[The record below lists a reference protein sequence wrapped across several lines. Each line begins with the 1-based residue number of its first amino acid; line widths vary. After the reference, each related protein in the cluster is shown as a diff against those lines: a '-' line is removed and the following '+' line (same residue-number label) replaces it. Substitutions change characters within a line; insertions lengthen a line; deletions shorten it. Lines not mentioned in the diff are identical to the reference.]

1 MAHTEKSRLTF
12 SPANAKLQHLSHVR
26 SLKPYL
32 RNGRKVFSFDL
43 LSGYT
48 CPHAKTCLAKGR
60 VNPITGTRAIE
71 DGPDMEV
78 RCYSASQEA
87 AFKPT
92 FAMRQRN
99 FDAVRVYKD
108 PTALADLI
116 TSQLPRNIGILR
128 LHVAGDMFNQCYFN
142 SWLEVAKR
150 RDDILIYTYTK
161 AVPYWLAMRS
171 TVRKRKNLVL
181 TASYGGRYD
190 HLITPR
196 RLRSVRIVTT
206 TAAAKRLQ
214 LPIDHDD
221 RHAADPTTRSQP
233 FALLLHGVQ
242 PAGSPAAAAVKKLN
256 GLGSYSRTA

>member
-1 MAHTEKSRLTF
+1 MANTEKILTF
-12 SPANAKLQHLSHVR
+12 SPANAKLRHLARVR
-26 SLKPYL
+26 SLKPFL
-32 RNGRKVFSFDL
+32 RNGRNVYSFDL

-48 CPHAKTCLAKGR
+48 CPHARTCLAKVR
-60 VNPITGTRAIE
+60 VDPNTGIHTIE
-71 DGPDMEV
+71 DGPDMLW
-78 RCYSASQEA
+78 RCFSASQEA
-87 AFKPT
+87 VYKNT
-92 FAMRQRN
+92 FAMRKRN

-116 TSQLPRNIGILR
+116 ASQLPINLGILR
-128 LHVAGDMFNQCYFN
+128 LHVAGDMYSQCYFN
-142 SWLEVAKR
+142 AWLEVAKR
-150 RDDILIYTYTK
+150 RPDILIYTYTK

-196 RLRSVRIVTT
+196 RLRSVKIVYT
-206 TAAAKRLQ
+206 TAAARHLQ

-221 RHAADPTTRSQP
+221 RHAADPTTRSQS

-242 PAGSPAAAAVKKLN
+242 PAGSPAAAAVKRLN
-256 GLGSYSRTA
+256 GLGSYSRTV